1 MDRTGNA
8 QHRLIG
14 QRFPRRGPTSN
25 LKVSTQ
31 RVMLL
36 DTLARGH
43 PPQQQSATNR
53 PYPNRTQDT
62 VDEGDEEH

>member
-14 QRFPRRGPTSN
+14 QWFPRRGPMSS
-25 LKVSTQ
+25 LKVNNQ

-36 DTLARGH
+36 DTLARGQ
-43 PPQQQSATNR
+43 PPQQHSATNR

-62 VDEGDEEH
+62 VDEGDGQP